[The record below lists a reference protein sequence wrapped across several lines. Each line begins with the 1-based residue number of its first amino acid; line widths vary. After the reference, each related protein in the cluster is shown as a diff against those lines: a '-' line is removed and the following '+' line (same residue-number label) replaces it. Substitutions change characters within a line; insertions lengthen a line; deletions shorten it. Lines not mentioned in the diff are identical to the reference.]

1 MPNLTFADILDIICS
16 GHGSCTYDIQA
27 GEELQI
33 SVFTRSTAGAKFSV
47 TDAKHSK
54 GPWLEDVLVK
64 HSGTESMDEIP
75 SKIVITNENIIGPV
89 SVKVKADSNAGRW
102 TTNNFLVVFTVM
114 NP

>member
-1 MPNLTFADILDIICS
+1 M
-16 GHGSCTYDIQA
+16 A

-33 SVFTRSTAGAKFSV
+33 TVYTRSTAGAKFTV
-47 TDAKHSK
+47 CDAKTK
-54 GPWLEDVLVK
+54 APFVENALVK

-75 SKIVITNENIIGPV
+75 SKMIIAKENIQGPA
-89 SVKVKADSNAGRW
+89 SIKVKGDSLAGRW